1 MPEYTLEAILHFDTL
16 EELKGQYGYKDSYN
30 LGPVDPTYFPEL
42 HAATPWYDNDYL
54 GIDKGITLL
63 MIINYES
70 ELIWDLFMQNENVQL
85 GLEVLGFR
93 ESQK

>member
-1 MPEYTLEAILHFDTL
+1 
-16 EELKGQYGYKDSYN
+16 
-30 LGPVDPTYFPEL
+30 
-42 HAATPWYDNDYL
+42 
-54 GIDKGITLL
+54 